1 MIKSFTVTN
10 FKGDSIKMELG
21 KPGNTGFLLIYAS
34 GLDPAKANIGTS
46 EIATIDGSIY
56 NFSRLNQRNIVLN
69 ILFIKQKDKSIEDVR
84 LDTYRYFPIKQK
96 IELVIETEN
105 RIVKTIG
112 YVESNEINVFSKQE
126 GTQISIICPSPY
138 FYSTKDSDKP
148 IVFSGVNPLFEFPFE
163 NDSLYDSKLIFG
175 ELTVTPIQELF
186 YTGDTATGINIF
198 IHAYDLV
205 EDLEIINI
213 TTSESL
219 KIDTDFVEM
228 ITGDKIL
235 EGDDIYINTKRGEK
249 SIILIRGHQ
258 QFNIL
263 NCLGKGAKWINLVNG
278 NNLLGI
284 STKENEL
291 SKISV
296 EITYDVIYE
305 GV

>member
-10 FKGDSIKMELG
+10 FKGDSVKMELG

-56 NFSRLNQRNIVLN
+56 NFSRLDQRNVVLN
-69 ILFIKQKDKSIEDVR
+69 ILFVEQKNKTIEDIR

-96 IELVIETEN
+96 IELVIETTN

-112 YVESNEINVFSKQE
+112 YVESNEVNIFSKQE
-126 GTQISIICPSPY
+126 GAQISIICPNPY
-138 FYSTKDSDKP
+138 FYSTKDPDKS
-148 IVFSGVNPLFEFPFE
+148 IVFSGIDPLFEFPFE

-175 ELTVTPIQELF
+175 ELTMTPVQELF

-219 KIDTDFVEM
+219 RINTDFVEM
-228 ITGDKIL
+228 MTGNKIIA
-235 EGDDIYINTKRGEK
+235 GDDIYINTKLGEK
-249 SIILIRGHQ
+249 SIRLIRGNQ

-263 NCLGKGAKWINLVNG
+263 NCLERGTKWINLVNG

-284 STKENEL
+284 STEENEL

-296 EITYDVIYE
+296 EITYDIVYE